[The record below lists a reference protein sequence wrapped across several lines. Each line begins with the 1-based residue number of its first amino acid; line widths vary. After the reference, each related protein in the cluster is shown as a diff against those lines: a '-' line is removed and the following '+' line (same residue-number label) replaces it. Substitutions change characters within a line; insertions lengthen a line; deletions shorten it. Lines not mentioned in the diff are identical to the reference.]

1 MLPDTSGQS
10 PQSLMTDLGLN
21 LSFPDGKKLWTA
33 SGIWELNFLRF
44 RDRIRGWSFVLC
56 LGRTVRFG
64 LPGSGKAWVRVV
76 PGEPEGFGVVTLD
89 GIRLDIH
96 GKRII
101 SDNHICSL
109 SPSLASAHP

>member
-1 MLPDTSGQS
+1 MLHDTSGQS

-76 PGEPEGFGVVTLD
+76 PGEPEGFGVVALD
-89 GIRLDIH
+89 GIRLEVQDKH
-96 GKRII
+96 GRIA
-101 SDNHICSL
+101 